1 MKNNVSIRKILEVCV
16 DSVES
21 AMAAERGG
29 ATRLELCS
37 NLLIGGTTPG
47 LPLFGTV
54 RKHTKTEINVLIR
67 PRFGD
72 FLYTEYEFEI
82 ITKEVEQFRMA
93 GADGV
98 VVGCLQADGSLDVE
112 RMKKLRECAGTMNMT
127 LHRAFDLCKHP
138 MEVLEQ
144 AERIGIN
151 TILTSGQ
158 KNNCYEGRGLIK
170 ELLEHSG
177 GKTEILIG
185 GGVTAEVIA
194 KIRQEMPAT
203 CFHMSGKQVLQSGM
217 TFRKEGVTMGIAG
230 VSEYELWRT
239 SEQAVRSAKKAL
251 FDF

>member
-1 MKNNVSIRKILEVCV
+1 MENNVSTKRILEVCV

-47 LPLFGTV
+47 AALFEMV
-54 RKHTKTEINVLIR
+54 REHTKTEINVLIR

-82 ITKEVEQFRMA
+82 IAKEVEQFRIA

-98 VVGCLQADGSLDVE
+98 VVGCLQADGSLDVG
-112 RMKKLRECAGTMNMT
+112 RMKTLRECAGTMNVT
-127 LHRAFDLCKHP
+127 LHRAFDLCKNP

-144 AERIGIN
+144 AKTVGIN

-158 KNNCYEGRGLIK
+158 KNNCYEGRGLIR
-170 ELLEHSG
+170 ELLEYSD
-177 GKTEILIG
+177 GKIDILMG
-185 GGVTAEVIA
+185 GGVTAEVIT

-203 CFHMSGKQVLQSGM
+203 CFHMSGKQVLQSNM
-217 TFRKEGVTMGIAG
+217 TFRKEGINMGVAG

-251 FDF
+251 FGL

>member
-29 ATRLELCS
+29 ATRFELCS
-37 NLLIGGTTPG
+37 NLIIGGTTPW
-47 LPLFGTV
+47 LTLFEAV
-54 RKHTKTEINVLIR
+54 REHTNTEINVLIR

-82 ITKEVEQFRMA
+82 ITKEVEKFRML
-93 GADGV
+93 GANGI
-98 VVGCLQADGSLDVE
+98 VVGCLLADGSLDVE

-127 LHRAFDLCKHP
+127 LHRAFDLCKNP

-170 ELLEHSG
+170 ELLEHSD

-185 GGVTAEVIA
+185 GGVTAEVIE

-203 CFHMSGKQVLQSGM
+203 CFHMSGKQVLQSDM

-251 FDF
+251 FDC